1 MKRQL
6 IFFLVLVNLNL
17 IAQIGPRSWQDHIG
31 NRNCNSVTYFND
43 KIYASNYSG
52 ILISDITFDNV
63 INNKEITTDKLNKIN
78 GLSDVGIK
86 LLRAN
91 PDRTKLM
98 VFYENS
104 NIDIID
110 LGNNVVNYPYLKLKI
125 VNGKKT
131 INNVTF
137 NGNLA
142 YISCGFGIVV
152 FDLNKLE
159 VRDTYFI
166 SSGSIGTEVFQSA
179 VNDSLIYAATVKGL
193 YKINYKLKSPNNFN
207 NWQRISFPNNSVSE
221 PCGSVV
227 FCGGKVYATYNPWKT
242 NSNQLLKDTLYEFQ
256 IQTGWQKVNAGYPA
270 TFFKIPHVD
279 SKIFSLVDQF
289 GVRFIRASD
298 NSLRDYITSFNGK
311 VIQIADLYYNIGS
324 ENSQEYF
331 LLDQLNGFIYTN
343 GPSPFFKQYLVS
355 VEGSSS
361 TSIGNIDVFDGK
373 IGIAPSNPNKG
384 GGSPFLDFPIDIYDG
399 EKWTHIQSKD
409 KDGNRIVDFTNVYF
423 DRKDK
428 TKLYASSWFNGIFE
442 YTNQSITKTFNKS
455 TFPNFEEVYPN
466 ASRCSEVKFDKA
478 GNMWHVNNSI
488 NAFLGVYT
496 TNGIYQTFNFPSPK
510 YARRF
515 IIDKNGFL
523 WVAHEDNGGITVYN
537 PGTNFNQ
544 PILNNTYVTLTKD
557 EGNGN
562 LGTNEVHCIVED
574 KDDKIWVG
582 TGAGVRV
589 FYNSANIFSPN
600 SRDGQ
605 PIKIIQDGNVE
616 LLLDKEVVR
625 KICIDGANNKWIGT
639 ERSGVYCFSPDGL
652 KELHHFTAE
661 NSPLYSN
668 EVVDINYD
676 EKTGDVYIGTLY
688 GLQSYRSTI
697 LQGEEFLSQVVA
709 FPNPVRPSY
718 QGSVLVKGLIDN
730 CIVKICDESGNLVWE
745 TKSQGGQIEWPVKTF
760 SGQRASNGVYII
772 YATSVAGDQK
782 AVSKV
787 LVIN

>member
-1 MKRQL
+1 
-6 IFFLVLVNLNL
+6 
-17 IAQIGPRSWQDHIG
+17 
-31 NRNCNSVTYFND
+31 
-43 KIYASNYSG
+43 
-52 ILISDITFDNV
+52 
-63 INNKEITTDKLNKIN
+63 
-78 GLSDVGIK
+78 
-86 LLRAN
+86 
-91 PDRTKLM
+91 
-98 VFYENS
+98 
-104 NIDIID
+104 
-110 LGNNVVNYPYLKLKI
+110 
-125 VNGKKT
+125 
-131 INNVTF
+131 
-137 NGNLA
+137 
-142 YISCGFGIVV
+142 
-152 FDLNKLE
+152 
-159 VRDTYFI
+159 
-166 SSGSIGTEVFQSA
+166 
-179 VNDSLIYAATVKGL
+179 
-193 YKINYKLKSPNNFN
+193 
-207 NWQRISFPNNSVSE
+207 
-221 PCGSVV
+221 
-227 FCGGKVYATYNPWKT
+227 
-242 NSNQLLKDTLYEFQ
+242 
-256 IQTGWQKVNAGYPA
+256 
-270 TFFKIPHVD
+270 
-279 SKIFSLVDQF
+279 
-289 GVRFIRASD
+289 
-298 NSLRDYITSFNGK
+298 
-311 VIQIADLYYNIGS
+311 
-324 ENSQEYF
+324 
-331 LLDQLNGFIYTN
+331 
-343 GPSPFFKQYLVS
+343 
-355 VEGSSS
+355 
-361 TSIGNIDVFDGK
+361 
-373 IGIAPSNPNKG
+373 
-384 GGSPFLDFPIDIYDG
+384 
-399 EKWTHIQSKD
+399 
-409 KDGNRIVDFTNVYF
+409 
-423 DRKDK
+423 
-428 TKLYASSWFNGIFE
+428 
-442 YTNQSITKTFNKS
+442 
-455 TFPNFEEVYPN
+455 
-466 ASRCSEVKFDKA
+466 
-478 GNMWHVNNSI
+478 MWHVNNSI

-515 IIDKNGFL
+515 IIDKNEFL